1 MSSNGFCPVGR
12 PDAMLED
19 ATYLFFV
26 YCGGMGGGG
35 CVLPMGVTGVTYP
48 VKIPKFITRN
58 TKLIFENP
66 EFTGIRIYTDGGPAG
81 ICPNSIGT
89 EVGFYMAL
97 SVDGLLTA
105 EQIMAQGVQLM
116 GATPYSIEFNELKIP
131 QPTHPD
137 WDGNIY
143 VQLYWGNTAYING
156 IGPQVPNDSTLPIIK
171 HDYEIV
177 Q

>member
-1 MSSNGFCPVGR
+1 MSNSGFCPVGR

-26 YCGGMGGGG
+26 YCGGMGGVG
-35 CVLPMGVTGVTYP
+35 CVFPIGVTGVTYP

-58 TKLIFENP
+58 TKLIFENG
-66 EFTGIRIYTDGGPAG
+66 EFTGIRIYTDAGPSGFCA
-81 ICPNSIGT
+81 NSLGS
-89 EVGFYMAL
+89 EVPFYMAL
-97 SVDGLLTA
+97 SIDGLLTPA
-105 EQIMAQGVQLM
+105 QIVAQGVQLS
-116 GATPYSIEFNELKIP
+116 GPTPYSIEFTEHKIP
-131 QPTHPD
+131 QPSHPD

-143 VQLYWGNTAYING
+143 VQLYWGSPDYING
-156 IGPQVPNDSTLPIIK
+156 IGLQVPADSSLKITK

>member
-1 MSSNGFCPVGR
+1 MSNNGFCPVGR

-19 ATYLFFV
+19 ATFLFFV

-35 CVLPMGVTGVTYP
+35 CVLPMGITGLTYP

-66 EFTGIRIYTDGGPAG
+66 EFGGLRVYADAG
-81 ICPNSIGT
+81 PSGSCANSLGV
-89 EVGFYMAL
+89 EQPFYMAL
-97 SVDGLLTA
+97 SVDGLLTGA
-105 EQIMAQGVQLM
+105 QIMAQGVQLS
-116 GATPYSIEFNELKIP
+116 GALPYSIEFNELKIP
-131 QPTHPD
+131 QPVHPD

-143 VQLYWGNTAYING
+143 VQLYWGNAGYING
-156 IGPQVPNDSTLPIIK
+156 AGAVPTDSTLRITK

>member
-1 MSSNGFCPVGR
+1 MSNSGFCPVGR

-19 ATYLFFV
+19 ANYLFFV

-35 CVLPMGVTGVTYP
+35 CVIPLGVTGVSYP

-58 TKLIFENP
+58 TKLVFENP
-66 EFTGIRIYTDGGPAG
+66 EFIGIRLYTDAGPAG
-81 ICPNSIGT
+81 FCANSIGT
-89 EVGFYMAL
+89 EVPFYMAL
-97 SVDGLLTA
+97 SVDGLLTG
-105 EQIMAQGVQLM
+105 EQIMAQGVQLS
-116 GATPYSIEFNELKIP
+116 GALPYSIEFNELKIP

-143 VQLYWGNTAYING
+143 VQLYWGNAAYING
-156 IGPQVPNDSTLPIIK
+156 AGGLPDNTTLQITK

>member
-1 MSSNGFCPVGR
+1 VSSGGFCPVGR

-19 ATYLFFV
+19 ATFLFFV
-26 YCGGMGGGG
+26 YCGSVGGGG

-81 ICPNSIGT
+81 TCPNSVGT
-89 EVGFYMAL
+89 EVPFYMAL

-156 IGPQVPNDSTLPIIK
+156 IGPQVPNDSTLKITK

>member
-1 MSSNGFCPVGR
+1 MSNNGFCPVGR

-35 CVLPMGVTGVTYP
+35 CVFPIGVTGVTYP

-66 EFTGIRIYTDGGPAG
+66 EFIDIRIYTDGGPAG
-81 ICPNSIGT
+81 LCANSLGS
-89 EVGFYMAL
+89 EVPFYMAL
-97 SVDGLLTA
+97 SVDGLLTPD
-105 EQIMAQGVQLM
+105 EIMAQGVQLM

-143 VQLYWGNTAYING
+143 VQLYWGSAAYING
-156 IGPQVPNDSTLPIIK
+156 IGAQVPNDSSLQITK